1 MIGALLAGGAGRR
14 LTRGG
19 RGKAAVELAGRPLA
33 AYPLDALVAVCERVA
48 VVCKPATVLPS
59 LGSGVERWDE
69 PAEPLHPVTG
79 LAFALERA
87 AGEVLVCAA
96 DMPFVDRAVF
106 EAVKEAARGEPGA
119 SAVVAEAGGRLEP
132 LLGVYRPSALGLMR
146 AAAGDARLTVVVEG
160 LDPVRVPVP
169 AGTVR
174 SVNTPHQLAEAEAE
188 LAG

>member
-1 MIGALLAGGAGRR
+1 MIGVVLAGGHARR
-14 LTRGG
+14 MGG
-19 RGKAAVELAGRPLA
+19 SKATLSLAGRPLIAWPLEALA
-33 AYPLDALVAVCERVA
+33 ATACDRLV

-59 LGSGVERWDE
+59 LGSEVERWDE